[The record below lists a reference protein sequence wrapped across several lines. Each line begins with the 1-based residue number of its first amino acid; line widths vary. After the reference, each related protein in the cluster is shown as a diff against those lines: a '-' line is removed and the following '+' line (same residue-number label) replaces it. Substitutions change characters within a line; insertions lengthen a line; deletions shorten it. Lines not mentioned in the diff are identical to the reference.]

1 MAEQMQEIKRRIK
14 SIGSTERIT
23 NAMQL
28 VSAAKL
34 RKSRKKFENAK
45 SYLYSLIE
53 TIGDLFETT
62 EDVPTEFLSGSRE
75 IKTKCCIVVTSSN
88 GFCGSFNSS
97 VIRAAEDYLEAFR
110 DSEHKVKLITVGSK
124 GKDYFSHHNY
134 NIFMEHDAPADTVTF
149 EETASIAIP
158 VIDLYRKGEIDEV
171 DVVFTSYVNPL
182 KQEVVVKKLLPFDRS
197 IAKASGNINST
208 IEYGPSA
215 EEVFNY
221 LIPKYVELVIYSTCI
236 ESAACENAARRMAME
251 NAHNNASEMLD
262 ELNVQY
268 NRARQTEITNE
279 IIEIVA
285 GSQAQK

>member
-45 SYLYSLIE
+45 TYLYSLIE
-53 TIGDLFETT
+53 TIGDLFETA
-62 EDVPTEFLSGSRE
+62 EDVPTEFLAGSRE
-75 IKTKCCIVVTSSN
+75 IKTKCCIVITSSN

-97 VIRAAEDYLEAFR
+97 VIRAAEKYLETFR
-110 DSEHKVKLITVGSK
+110 DNEHKVKLITVGSK
-124 GKDYFSHHNY
+124 GRDYFTHHGY
-134 NIFMEHDAPADTVTF
+134 EIFMQHDAPADTVTF
-149 EETASIAIP
+149 DETVSIAVP
-158 VIDLYRKGEIDEV
+158 VIDMYEKGEIDEV
-171 DVVFTSYVNPL
+171 DIIYTSYVNPL
-182 KQEVVVKKLLPFDRS
+182 KQEVVVKKLLPFD
-197 IAKASGNINST
+197 KAIVKSSENTIHT
-208 IEYGPSA
+208 IEYGPSV

-221 LIPKYVELVIYSTCI
+221 LVPKYFELVVYSTCI

-251 NAHNNASEMLD
+251 NAHNNASDMLD
-262 ELNVQY
+262 DLNVQY

>member
-34 RKSRKKFENAK
+34 RKSRKTFENAK
-45 SYLYSLIE
+45 TYLYNLID
-53 TIGDLFETT
+53 TIGDIFAETD
-62 EDVPTEFLSGSRE
+62 DVPTEFLAGSRE
-75 IKTKCCIVVTSSN
+75 IKTKCCVIITSSN

-97 VIRAAEDYLEAFR
+97 VIRAAERYLEDFR
-110 DSEHKVKLITVGSK
+110 DSEHKVKLITIGSK
-124 GKDYFSHHNY
+124 GKDYFLHHKY
-134 NIFMEHDAPADTVTF
+134 EIFMDHDAPADTVTF
-149 EETASIAIP
+149 EET
-158 VIDLYRKGEIDEV
+158 IDISEPIVEMYREGKIDEV
-171 DVVFTSYVNPL
+171 DIIYTSYVNPL
-182 KQEVVVKKLLPFDRS
+182 KQEVVIKKLLPLDKNV
-197 IAKASGNINST
+197 AKSSGNIKHN
-208 IEYGPSA
+208 IEYGPSL

-221 LIPKYVELVIYSTCI
+221 LIPKYVELVVYSTCI

-251 NAHNNASEMLD
+251 NAHNNASEMLED
-262 ELNVQY
+262 LNVQY

-285 GSQAQK
+285 GSQAQN

>member
-34 RKSRKKFENAK
+34 RKSRKNYENAK
-45 SYLYSLIE
+45 TYLHSLIR
-53 TIGDLFETT
+53 TIGDLFALTD
-62 EDVPTEFLSGSRE
+62 DVPQEFLEGNRE
-75 IKTKCCIVVTSSN
+75 VKTKCCVVITSSN
-88 GFCGSFNSS
+88 GFCGNFNTQ
-97 VIRAAEDYLEAFR
+97 VIKKAEQYLKSFR
-110 DSEHKVKLITVGSK
+110 DTDHDVKLITVGTK
-124 GKDYFSHHNY
+124 GRDYFSRRGYDILTEHN
-134 NIFMEHDAPADTVTF
+134 APADTVTF
-149 EETASIAIP
+149 EETVEMSVPI
-158 VIDLYRKGEIDEV
+158 VEMYREGKIDEV
-171 DVVFTSYVNPL
+171 DIIYTSYINPL
-182 KQEVVVKKLLPFDRS
+182 KQEPVIKKLIPLDKSLR
-197 IAKASGNINST
+197 KADEEVNHS
-208 IEYGPSA
+208 IEYGPSV

-221 LIPKYVELVIYSTCI
+221 MIPKYIELVFYSACI

-251 NAHNNASEMLD
+251 NAHNNASEMLED
-262 ELNVQY
+262 LNIQY